1 MSNYEQKDNS
11 GALFKN
17 DKRETENHPHYK
29 GSIRVDGKDYW
40 VSSWINTA
48 KQSGQT
54 YMSLSVQPKDQ
65 QQSQPAPAKQDDG
78 FEDQSIP
85 F

>member
-29 GSIRVDGKDYW
+29 GSIRVDGKDLI
-40 VSSWINTA
+40 SKA
-48 KQSGQT
+48 
-54 YMSLSVQPKDQ
+54 
-65 QQSQPAPAKQDDG
+65 
-78 FEDQSIP
+78 
-85 F
+85 